1 MPMKRR
7 ATVIS
12 IALWLVAMC
21 ATGDSHSVELQA
33 ILGKSAVL
41 LINGERKM
49 LRPGESFAG
58 ITLVATEPTAVT
70 LDINGRTQTIGMS
83 QRVATNFQQVDEKV
97 VTIPRDSRM
106 QYRTSAVINGRNR
119 MVMVDTGASV
129 VALSSRQAM
138 AMGIDYLDG
147 VPSQAETAS
156 GLTDAYGVILQSVSI
171 GGIRV
176 DNVPAMVIEGG
187 FPTTVLLGMSY
198 LQHVKMQE
206 HNGILSLSRSH

>member
-21 ATGDSHSVELQA
+21 ATGDSSSVEVQA

-49 LRPGESFAG
+49 LRAGESFAG

-70 LDINGRTQTIGMS
+70 LDINGRTQTVGMS
-83 QRVATNFQQVDEKV
+83 KRVATNFQQVDEKV

-106 QYRTSAVINGRNR
+106 QYRTTAIINGRNR
-119 MVMVDTGASV
+119 MVMVDTGATV
-129 VALSSRQAM
+129 VALSSREAM

-156 GLTDAYGVILQSVSI
+156 GMTDAYGVILQSVSI

-187 FPTTVLLGMSY
+187 YPTTVLLGMSY
-198 LQHVKMQE
+198 LQHVKIQE

>member
-12 IALWLVAMC
+12 IALWLVAMG
-21 ATGDSHSVELQA
+21 ATGDSPSLELQA

-49 LRPGESFAG
+49 LRAGESFAG
-58 ITLVATEPTAVT
+58 ITLVATEPTEVT
-70 LDINGRTQTIGMS
+70 LDINGRTQTVGMS
-83 QRVATNFQQVDEKV
+83 RRVATSFQQVDEKV

-106 QYRTSAVINGRNR
+106 QYRTAAIINGRNR